1 MSLPPYPRFLNIHIK
16 EAVPLIVFSDLG
28 VGIEDMGWGG
38 WMAEE
43 GELDPVDEALL
54 NEDLQRLESLEKEKP
69 V

>member
-1 MSLPPYPRFLNIHIK
+1 M
-16 EAVPLIVFSDLG
+16 PLIVFSDLG